1 MLSLVARDRS
11 GDEASRNRAA
21 HELSAD
27 HDLWAGLAWTTE
39 AVR

>member
-11 GDEASRNRAA
+11 VDEASGNNAA
-21 HELSAD
+21 RELCAD
-27 HDLWAGLAWTTE
+27 HDRWAGLAWTTE